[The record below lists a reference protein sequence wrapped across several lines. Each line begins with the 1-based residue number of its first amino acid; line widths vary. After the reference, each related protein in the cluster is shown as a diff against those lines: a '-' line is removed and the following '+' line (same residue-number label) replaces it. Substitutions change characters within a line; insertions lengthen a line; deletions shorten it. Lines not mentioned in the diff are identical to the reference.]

1 MSITKLIGFKIYNH
15 YLFKDGSYFGIDIS
29 GQDTQKTRKSI
40 FSFSNTVK
48 LNKVTSVVGINAVG
62 KTMLI
67 NIFSGLSSEKIL
79 TTLKSKPELQAM
91 TTKGMSFKQFLNKKN
106 KK

>member
-40 FSFSNTVK
+40 FSFSDTVK
-48 LNKVTSVVGINAVG
+48 LPA
-62 KTMLI
+62 
-67 NIFSGLSSEKIL
+67 
-79 TTLKSKPELQAM
+79 
-91 TTKGMSFKQFLNKKN
+91 
-106 KK
+106 